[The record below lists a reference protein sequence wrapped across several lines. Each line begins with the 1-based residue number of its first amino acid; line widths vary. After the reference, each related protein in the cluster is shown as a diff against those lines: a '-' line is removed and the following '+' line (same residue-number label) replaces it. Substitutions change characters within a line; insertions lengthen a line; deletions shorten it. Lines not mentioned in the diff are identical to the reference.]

1 MKRNSA
7 RPADRLIVKPL
18 AAAVATLIA
27 TGYSAAPAFAQ
38 GSGVRQVDVEELV
51 VTASRRETTVQ
62 DVPFNIAAI
71 SGETLDRQ
79 RLTSLVEFS
88 RWVPGLSVLEQGAR
102 TPSLMTVR
110 GLNVRS
116 IDDGQFLDNGSG
128 NTVASYLGEIPLY
141 VDFKM
146 KALGRVE
153 VLLGPQGTLYG
164 QGTLGG
170 AVRYIPR
177 APDTENFA
185 LDVHGD
191 VSSLSHADDL
201 SHQLDAVVNVPL
213 VDGRLAYRVAV
224 SYLVDSGFVDY
235 PYLVRQPGVSNPQ
248 PDLNNPADV
257 AANLYRENDVDWENT
272 LSGRLAMLWRI
283 SVNVD
288 ATFN

>member
-7 RPADRLIVKPL
+7 PAADRLVVKPL
-18 AAAVATLIA
+18 AAAVAALIA
-27 TGYSAAPAFAQ
+27 SGYAAGPAFSQ
-38 GSGVRQVDVEELV
+38 EPGVRQVDVEELV

-62 DVPFNIAAI
+62 DVPFNIAAV
-71 SGETLDRQ
+71 SGETLDQQ

-116 IDDGQFLDNGSG
+116 IDDGTFLDNTSG
-128 NTVASYLGEIPLY
+128 NTVATYLGEIPLY

-146 KALGRVE
+146 KDLDRVE

-177 APDTENFA
+177 APA
-185 LDVHGD
+185 L
-191 VSSLSHADDL
+191 
-201 SHQLDAVVNVPL
+201 LDYA
-213 VDGRLAYRVAV
+213 
-224 SYLVDSGFVDY
+224 
-235 PYLVRQPGVSNPQ
+235 
-248 PDLNNPADV
+248 
-257 AANLYRENDVDWENT
+257 
-272 LSGRLAMLWRI
+272 
-283 SVNVD
+283 
-288 ATFN
+288 